1 MNYRRVELD
10 ILPYLRFIKSDTL
23 SSIEK
28 REREHQ
34 LISAT
39 ALTCLD
45 HEDVGLIV
53 KLENGEEVE
62 LVCNRIDYEGDFVEL
77 KGGYIIPLHAIV
89 KVEI

>member
-10 ILPYLRFIKSDTL
+10 ILPYLRFVKSDTL
-23 SSIEK
+23 SNIEK

-45 HEDVGLIV
+45 HEDVGLIM

-62 LVCNRIDYEGDFVEL
+62 VISNRIDYEGDFVEL
-77 KGGYIIPLHAIV
+77 KGGYIVPLRAIV